1 MQDHILRVIQAD
13 NPWLLNMSLLNEW
26 VARYL
31 PSEFIPRD
39 TILQPSEKVYLVVGP
54 RQVGKSTLIWKYL
67 STTQKPFLYLNCEE
81 MAVREWLTSPA
92 IFLQDFHDFIDPLV
106 PLFFEEIQRI
116 PEAGLFLKG
125 LVDRKPGMSIF
136 ATGSSSFDLEAETR
150 ESLAGRAS
158 RHRLLP
164 LSLAE
169 ISKRINEKRP
179 ILQNQYLEK
188 EIERM
193 LCYGGYPTVVLSDK
207 PELELSGLVEAFI
220 IRDASDRFQVRLP
233 GAFRKILELASSQIG
248 NLCNYSEWAS
258 LAGISNDTVSE
269 YVQILQDS
277 HIIRLVRPFVGG
289 KRAELTSMPKVFF
302 IDHGIRNL
310 IFGGFQPVAKR
321 PDQGALW
328 ENFAFEEIYKN
339 IHPMLDSIRFW
350 RSKSGAE
357 VDFVVE
363 HQGRLAAC
371 EVKAGDVRGKISRSV
386 RSFIEAYAPEV
397 LFIVSSK
404 SYDPLKIENTEI
416 RFIRFLELGGL
427 IKDWV
432 KKI

>member
-1 MQDHILRVIQAD
+1 MQDHILRVVQAD
-13 NPWLLNMSLLNEW
+13 NPWLANLALLSEW

-39 TILQPSEKVYLVVGP
+39 TVLQPDEKVCLVVGP
-54 RQVGKSTLIWKYL
+54 RQVGKSTLIWKYM
-67 STTQKPFLYLNCEE
+67 SATQKPFLFLNCEE
-81 MAVREWLTSPA
+81 MAVREWLISPA
-92 IFLQDFHDFIDPLV
+92 MFLQDLHNLIDPPV

-125 LVDRKPGMSIF
+125 LVDRKPGMLIF
-136 ATGSSSFDLEAETR
+136 ATGSSSFDLEAKTR

-158 RHRLLP
+158 RHLLLP
-164 LSLAE
+164 LSLSE
-169 ISKRINEKRP
+169 ISKRTNEKSP
-179 ILQNQYLEK
+179 ILRNQYIEK

-193 LCYGGYPTVVLSDK
+193 LCYGGYPTVILSGQ
-207 PELELSGLVEAFI
+207 PELELSGLVESFI

-233 GAFRKILELASSQIG
+233 AAFRKILELAASQIG

-269 YVQILQDS
+269 YVQLLQDS

-339 IHPMLDSIRFW
+339 VHPMLDSIRFW

-357 VDFVVE
+357 VDLVIE
-363 HQGRLAAC
+363 HQGHLAAC
-371 EVKAGDVRGKISRSV
+371 EVKAGDVRGKISRSA
-386 RSFIEAYAPEV
+386 RSFIEAYAPE
-397 LFIVSSK
+397 LFFIVSGK
-404 SYDPLKIENTEI
+404 SYDSLKIENTEVQ
-416 RFIRFLELGGL
+416 FVHFLELGSL
-427 IKDWV
+427 LRDWV
-432 KKI
+432 QK